1 MEEEAVAAAKEEREK
16 EGGEGLACLPS
27 EITAF
32 ESKAHAKNDYFHV
45 GKRGEMAARALSAEH
60 SRRAAAVCLRE
71 GGEEVNISLKRQRRT
86 GHNCA
91 FF

>member
-1 MEEEAVAAAKEEREK
+1 MAAAKEEREK
-16 EGGEGLACLPS
+16 EGGEGLACLPL

-45 GKRGEMAARALSAEH
+45 GKRGEMAARALSAAEH

-71 GGEEVNISLKRQRRT
+71 GGREEVNISLKRQRQT